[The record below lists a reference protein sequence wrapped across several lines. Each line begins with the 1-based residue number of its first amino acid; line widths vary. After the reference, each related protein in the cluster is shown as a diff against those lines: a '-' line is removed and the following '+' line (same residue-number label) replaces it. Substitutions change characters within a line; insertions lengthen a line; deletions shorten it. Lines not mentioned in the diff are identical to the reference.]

1 MAVRDP
7 LTIDQIARSP
17 EGRLVLILTE
27 DRPYT
32 PETAAALA
40 EELRVKLNAYI
51 YAVKSGQV
59 HERRAGEPVAVL
71 LHVVSPPPAE
81 VLQILEVAGQVLADD
96 GGTVDWRLLDVP
108 PRSHVDVLREM
119 AAGLQQAVPANWTAL
134 KYYAT
139 VVGPRRRDTLVVTT
153 ADGDV
158 PLQGA
163 PDHVRSLLEELKR
176 LMWEPERGT
185 WIGVEIVLDRAS
197 GQLTPGFNY
206 NLEPAGEPMPADVL
220 ADELRHFPRPPGSL
234 PDWWAQRVGS

>member
-17 EGRLVLILTE
+17 EGLLVLVVTE

-32 PETAAALA
+32 PETEAALA

-71 LHVVSPPPAE
+71 LHVVSPPPPD
-81 VLQILEVAGQVLADD
+81 VLRVLEVAGQVLADD
-96 GGTVDWRLLDVP
+96 GGTVDWRLLDTP
-108 PRSHVDVLREM
+108 PRSYVDVLREM
-119 AAGLQQAVPANWTAL
+119 AAGLQQAVPATWTAL

-139 VVGPRRRDTLVVTT
+139 VIGPRRRDSFVVTT
-153 ADGDV
+153 PDGEV

-163 PDHVRSLLEELKR
+163 PDHVRALLEELKR
-176 LMWEPERGT
+176 LMWEPERGA
-185 WIGVEIVLDRAS
+185 WIGVELVVDRAS

-206 NLEPAGEPMPADVL
+206 DLEPAGEPMPAEVL
-220 ADELRHFPRPPGSL
+220 ADELRHFPRSPSRL
-234 PDWWAQRVGS
+234 PAWWAQRVGI